1 VVILLKCSGLGKI
14 LSNFRP
20 QPPYRPPIYFQGSF
34 AGCFSLYIKGSN
46 WPGLNRC
53 QSCNLF
59 ACQLNYFNRSG
70 SVSVLYSGS
79 GLTYRSLTGCYS
91 LPLFG
96 PFLVSFPLILHHPFI
111 RPFSNPVGVSVQKVW
126 AVSGQFPAGKWLNLG
141 LFPWERFDKAFSKMI
156 IRCGCEITQ

>member
-1 VVILLKCSGLGKI
+1 MIFNELYEILP
-14 LSNFRP
+14 NFRP
-20 QPPYRPPIYFQGSF
+20 QPPYHPPIYFQGSF
-34 AGCFSLYIKGSN
+34 SGCLSLYIQGYNFSN
-46 WPGLNRC
+46 L
-53 QSCNLF
+53 SCGESRNLF
-59 ACQLNYFNRSG
+59 FCRLKPFINSW
-70 SVSVLYSGS
+70 SVSVIYPGSGS
-79 GLTYRSLTGCYS
+79 FYRSLTGCYS